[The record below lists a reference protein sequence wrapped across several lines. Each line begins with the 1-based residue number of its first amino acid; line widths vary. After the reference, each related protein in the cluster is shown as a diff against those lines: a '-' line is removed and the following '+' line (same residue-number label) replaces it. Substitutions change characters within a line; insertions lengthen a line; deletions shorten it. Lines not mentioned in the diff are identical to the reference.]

1 MQAMNAPKSNP
12 AATQS
17 LNVLGRMTAVLA
29 ALVGYAPSMRE
40 ELDGSLL

>member
-1 MQAMNAPKSNP
+1 MSTPSKPSV
-12 AATQS
+12 S
-17 LNVLGRMTAVLA
+17 VLSKLTSALA